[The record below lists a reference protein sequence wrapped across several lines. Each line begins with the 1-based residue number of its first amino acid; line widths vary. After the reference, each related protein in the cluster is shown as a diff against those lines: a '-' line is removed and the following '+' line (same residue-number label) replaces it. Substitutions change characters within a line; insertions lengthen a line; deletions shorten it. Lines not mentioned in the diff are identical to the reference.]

1 MTTKREKSIVEISE
15 TRKKN
20 SHWRM
25 KDSQVAQFQD
35 TDRKIRLMWIKKKK
49 KISKEMTVCRAGL

>member
-1 MTTKREKSIVEISE
+1 
-15 TRKKN
+15 
-20 SHWRM
+20 M

-49 KISKEMTVCRAGL
+49 KTSKEMTVSRAGLETNTHN